1 MRRLG
6 GDIFL
11 VSVPSSTIALPKC
24 SVICV
29 AFCWCAWAA
38 VLGIPLLL
46 LFPQTVLLEPI
57 GPVWMPF

>member
-1 MRRLG
+1 M
-6 GDIFL
+6 FL

-29 AFCWCAWAA
+29 AFCWCAWAV

-57 GPVWMPF
+57 DPVWMPF